1 MKRPAKKGKRTGRCC
16 FPGDPVPL
24 MALLFGKW
32 QKFIILKRLYPK
44 KYVILRYTNPKIL
57 YNKNAIIEDN
67 EKNL

>member
-1 MKRPAKKGKRTGRCC
+1 MKKPAKRGKRTGKCH
-16 FPGDPVPL
+16 FPGNPVTL

-32 QKFIILKRLYPK
+32 QKFIILKRLYAK
-44 KYVILRYTNPKIL
+44 KYVILRYTKPKIL